1 MPETE
6 LISNPEIE
14 CHGPLPEAAV
24 HGLEHFN
31 AGDYFEAHELLE
43 AAWRAEERS
52 IRDLYRGVLQVAVTY
67 YHIQHHNYAGAIK
80 LIARLRKW
88 LEPFPDT
95 CQGINLARL
104 REDVDRVETE
114 LHRLGPERIANFDS
128 AFFRPV
134 EYQTYSQ
141 EK

>member
-1 MPETE
+1 MPETNP
-6 LISNPEIE
+6 ISQPEID
-14 CHGPLPEAAV
+14 CQGSLPEAAV
-24 HGLEHFN
+24 RGLEHFN
-31 AGDYFEAHELLE
+31 AGEYFEAHEMLE
-43 AAWRAEERS
+43 AAWRAEEGS

-128 AFFRPV
+128 SFFRQV
-134 EYQTYSQ
+134 EFQSFTQ
-141 EK
+141 GK